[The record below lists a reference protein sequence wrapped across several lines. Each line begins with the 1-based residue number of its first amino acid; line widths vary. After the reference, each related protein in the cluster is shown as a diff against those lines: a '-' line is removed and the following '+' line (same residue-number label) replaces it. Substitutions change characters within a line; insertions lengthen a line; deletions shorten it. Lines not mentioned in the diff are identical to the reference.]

1 MNQKEMYY
9 KDEEKDVNLL
19 LSRLKKNPSHFK
31 DRILTKLKE
40 FNEIFEVIKK
50 KPSDKNIEFNNLCMF
65 FGQIF
70 EYFPKEL
77 RVILEALMQL
87 FEIYGTNLNPSTR
100 LKIIQTLLIVQKKG
114 YIDFLKSFHFFIKI
128 FGYKDKKLRKLVFY
142 YFLKNIKKM
151 QKKKVFSKIE
161 TPLITIVRK
170 IIDESSDKIA
180 KRLLRLLMRLYY
192 KQIWTSKK
200 LVNVIAESI
209 KLKDQKTNLITARF
223 LISTAEQMHVDET
236 DNTDEENET
245 LKELTKKYGKQ
256 YKNSKKK
263 IEKLERQIKN
273 VKKKEKRLAK
283 LNSLT
288 NIYPI
293 DMLYNPHKYV
303 ETLLQKL
310 QKKHLKYAL
319 KMEIM
324 CLLGRLIGRY
334 KLIHPTYHS
343 YIIRFVR
350 PEIKNADRLFAF
362 LAESIH
368 ENSVMEEV
376 ELICKRLIQNFVAEG
391 FGEEKI
397 TIGINTLRMILMRN
411 EYCMGSE
418 DINYVANFR
427 NYKNKSVSSSARSF
441 INLVR
446 DLCPDMLE
454 KEFHVYVR
462 RNDIDQ
468 NVSRKSNDFGRI
480 DGVELLEEDGK
491 LDIECDRIL
500 TDKDFKRIRKLK
512 SKKIMQALKDKTA
525 VENSLTRAIAMPEF
539 SVIDMKRKYEELTKG
554 LKFEG
559 ELNDEEIKELINEK
573 LEITDSEDDEE
584 LHENFEG
591 DVKFEKEEHKEGEEI
606 VMEDNDGEM
615 VEESGTESDMDI
627 EDDDEGIELMDD
639 EEVEMKRRGFVTQ
652 SMINTYASKRNR
664 KSQKSDELY
673 QAMIEKKFGFRKKN
687 KKGSKTNAEKAKSQ
701 PYMMIIDKINMQK
714 KHIKSLRRKIGK
726 RKEFTG
732 HVGKRLSKK

>member
-1 MNQKEMYY
+1 MYY
-9 KDEEKDVNLL
+9 KDEEKDINLL
-19 LSRLKKNPSHFK
+19 LSRVKKNPNNFK
-31 DRILTKLKE
+31 DRILAKLKQ
-40 FNEIFEVIKK
+40 FNEIFEIIKK
-50 KPSDKNIEFNNLCMF
+50 KPADKSIEFNNLCMF

-100 LKIIQTLLIVQKKG
+100 IKIIQTLLIVQKKG
-114 YIDFLKSFHFFIKI
+114 YIDFLKSFNFFIKI

-142 YFLKNIKKM
+142 YFLKNIKNM
-151 QKKKVFSKIE
+151 QKKKVFGKIE
-161 TPLITIVRK
+161 SPLINIIRK
-170 IIDESSDKIA
+170 ILDESSNKIA

-192 KQIWTSKK
+192 KATWTSKK

-209 KLKDQKTNLITARF
+209 KLKDQKTNLMTARF
-223 LISTAEQMHVDET
+223 LISTAEQMHIED
-236 DNTDEENET
+236 DDTDEENET
-245 LKELTKKYGKQ
+245 LKELTKKFGRQ

-283 LNSLT
+283 LNTLK

-303 ETLLQKL
+303 EILLQKL
-310 QKKHLKYAL
+310 QKKHIKYTL

-334 KLIHPTYHS
+334 RLIHPTYHS
-343 YIIRFVR
+343 YIVRFVR
-350 PEIKNADRLFAF
+350 PEIKNSDRLFAF
-362 LAESIH
+362 LAESVH
-368 ENSVMEEV
+368 ENSIIEEV

-411 EYCMGSE
+411 EHCMGSE

-427 NYKNKSVSSSARSF
+427 NYKHKSVCASARSF

-446 DLCPDMLE
+446 DLCPDMLD

-468 NVSRKSNDFGRI
+468 TVKKKGEMVGRI
-480 DGVELLEEDGK
+480 EGVELLNEDGK
-491 LDIECDRIL
+491 LNVECDRIL
-500 TDKDFKRIRKLK
+500 TDNDFKRIRKLK
-512 SKKIMQALKDKTA
+512 NKKIMQGIRERSA
-525 VENSLTRAIAMPEF
+525 VEESLTRAIDMPRF
-539 SVIDMKRKYEELTKG
+539 SVIEMKKKYEELTKG

-559 ELNDEEIKELINEK
+559 ELNDDEINELINEK
-573 LEITDSEDDEE
+573 LIDSDSEDEEDNEDDEKVEFEKNEKEGEVGEGEIKMEDDEE
-584 LHENFEG
+584 
-591 DVKFEKEEHKEGEEI
+591 GEI
-606 VMEDNDGEM
+606 ED
-615 VEESGTESDMDI
+615 ESGTESDMEI
-627 EDDDEGIELMDD
+627 EDEDENIELLDE
-639 EEVEMKRRGFVTQ
+639 EEVEMKRRGFITQ

-664 KSQKSDELY
+664 KSQKSNEIY
-673 QAMIEKKFGFRKKN
+673 QSMIEKKFGFRKKN

-701 PYMMIIDKINMQK
+701 PYMMIIDKINSQK

-726 RKEFTG
+726 KKEFTG
-732 HVGKRLSKK
+732 HVGKRLS